1 MSNWPRWVLAGVL
14 ATLTMDLGSTLVR
27 LTGWTAGLPP
37 PLMGRWFTLLA
48 HGQFS
53 ANTIADVPPVKG
65 ELPIALVM
73 HYSIGITLTLVFAA
87 LLRIS
92 GIHPSRAGGFALAFG
107 FGLLT
112 NLLPW
117 LWMFPSMGYGTFGRA
132 APPELMLLRSSFV
145 NHVIFAL
152 GLAIW
157 TTCLGLLT

>member
-53 ANTIADVPPVKG
+53 AHTIADDPADAPGRLRARLRVRSSHQPAAV
-65 ELPIALVM
+65 ALDV
-73 HYSIGITLTLVFAA
+73 SVDG
-87 LLRIS
+87 LRHLRPR
-92 GIHPSRAGGFALAFG
+92 G
-107 FGLLT
+107 
-112 NLLPW
+112 
-117 LWMFPSMGYGTFGRA
+117 
-132 APPELMLLRSSFV
+132 PPELMLLRSSFV

-157 TTCLGLLT
+157 TTWLGLLT